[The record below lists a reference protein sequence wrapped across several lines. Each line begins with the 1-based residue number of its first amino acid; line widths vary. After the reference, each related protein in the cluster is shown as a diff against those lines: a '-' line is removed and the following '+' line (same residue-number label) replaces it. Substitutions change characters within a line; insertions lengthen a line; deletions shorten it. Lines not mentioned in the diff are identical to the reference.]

1 MVYGGDLRKEGFT
14 EAFENFSYQYGAK
27 EKTNKEEKYF
37 TNYFA
42 WPIYLNI
49 TESDKA
55 EFIHCRV
62 ETKFVDAPKGVVDP
76 KIFVPPVGN
85 DNLNIWAHS
94 LTKMREEMESN
105 VDARIII
112 GGRLSGFKGKYAGL
126 IEEFLIASAK
136 GHPIYLIGGFGGAA
150 KAIVE
155 IIEKKNVDL
164 RKLAEETPYYSD
176 FVGYYNYYNRENSD
190 KIDYDVITDR
200 IKNYSFV
207 NGLTPEENEE
217 LCHTTNILKIVS
229 LVLKGLNSY
238 FNASK

>member
-1 MVYGGDLRKEGFT
+1 M
-14 EAFENFSYQYGAK
+14 
-27 EKTNKEEKYF
+27 
-37 TNYFA
+37 
-42 WPIYLNI
+42 NI
-49 TESDKA
+49 TESIKA

-62 ETKFVDAPKGVVDP
+62 KPEFVDAPKGVVDS

-94 LTKMREEMESN
+94 LTKMRKKMERN

-150 KAIVE
+150 KAIVDL
-155 IIEKKNVDL
+155 IENKDVDL
-164 RKLAEETPYYSD
+164 CKLAEEIPSYSG
-176 FVGYYNYYNRENSD
+176 FVKYYNSMNR
-190 KIDYDVITDR
+190 DR
-200 IKNYSFV
+200 INYEYITSQIRNYSFD
-207 NGLTPEENEE
+207 NGLTSEENEE

-229 LVLKGLNSY
+229 LVLKGLNNY